1 MFQTSAQITVQ
12 ASSRRRELA
21 IATGIFYFA
30 ASLGGAIGV
39 AVAGAVWLNILPD
52 ALANNLPAAS
62 ANLASKIYGSITVAI
77 SYDPNSEIGLAILK
91 STNTNAVL
99 AIVSTCLQIPMLISM
114 FFIEDLQ
121 LTEDEQI
128 ILGGKRIGLSK
139 KKQEQ
144 IDEREGEEEVKIV
157 EKEKPVLRI
166 D

>member
-1 MFQTSAQITVQ
+1 M
-12 ASSRRRELA
+12 
-21 IATGIFYFA
+21 
-30 ASLGGAIGV
+30 
-39 AVAGAVWLNILPD
+39 
-52 ALANNLPAAS
+52 
-62 ANLASKIYGSITVAI
+62 K
-77 SYDPNSEIGLAILK
+77 SEFCNDSPKHVLT
-91 STNTNAVL
+91 TNTNAVL

>member
-1 MFQTSAQITVQ
+1 MCCS
-12 ASSRRRELA
+12 
-21 IATGIFYFA
+21 
-30 ASLGGAIGV
+30 V

-91 STNTNAVL
+91 SYVHTMKIL